1 MKKIK
6 YVLAL
11 ILTVLIFPLNVNA
24 ASGKISVTGTS
35 SAVVGNTVT
44 VTVTLSSSTK
54 IGSWDMDL
62 KYDKSYLQL
71 ISANSEA
78 GGVSMVNSS
87 SGTKSKSYTFKF
99 KTLKKGNTTVGM
111 SSYTAYAYDDMSEMS
126 LSAGSKNIK
135 IMTQAE
141 LEASYSKDNNL
152 KSLSVENFEIT
163 PEFNKDTLEYSV
175 VVPEDTKE
183 IKINAKENDS
193 KASVSGAGVKEVTS
207 GTNVFEITVRAENG
221 SEKTYKI
228 TVEVKDSN
236 PINVTIDNKEYT
248 VVKLKEN
255 LPAASFYSEYTV
267 KINDFEIPAY
277 KNDHTKV
284 VLIGLKDID
293 GNITLFK
300 YDENT
305 NKYSKYFEVGTNKI
319 TVIPTSTS
327 RDVPGYTK
335 TKVKVGDIEVDG
347 YTYNDSSKFALIY
360 GMNAETGE
368 EGLYLYDKDNQAILK
383 YNDEYI
389 NVLQDRLNLYTYIII
404 GFSGILVLMFIILI
418 AATRKKRKKSKKEV
432 IAEPVEEIKKV
443 EEKEDSNE
451 IVEIT
456 SDEAPN
462 EEAIEEKSKKKK
474 NKKK

>member
-1 MKKIK
+1 MKKLK

-11 ILTVLIFPLNVNA
+11 IITGLILPLSVNA

-44 VTVTLSSSTK
+44 ITVTLSSSTK

-87 SGTKSKSYTFKF
+87 SGIKSKSYTFKF

-126 LSAGSKNIK
+126 LSAGSKSIK

-152 KSLSVENFEIT
+152 KSLSVEGFEIT

-193 KASVSGAGVKEVTS
+193 KASVSGVGTKEVTS
-207 GTNVFEITVRAENG
+207 GTNTFEIVVRAENG
-221 SEKTYKI
+221 GEKTYKI

-236 PINVTIDNKEYT
+236 PVNVTIDNNEYT
-248 VVKLKEN
+248 VVKLRES
-255 LPAASFYSEYTV
+255 LPAANFYSEYTV
-267 KINDFEIPAY
+267 KINDFDIPAY
-277 KNDHTKV
+277 RNDHTKV
-284 VLIGLKDID
+284 VLIGLKDSE

-300 YDENT
+300 YDEST
-305 NKYSKYFEVGTNKI
+305 NKYSKYLEVGTNKI
-319 TVIPTSTS
+319 TIIPTSTS

-335 TKVKVGDIEVDG
+335 TKVKIGDIEVDG

-360 GMNAETGE
+360 GVNAETGE
-368 EGLYLYDKDNQAILK
+368 EGLYLYDKDNQALLK

-418 AATRKKRKKSKKEV
+418 AATRKK
-432 IAEPVEEIKKV
+432 
-443 EEKEDSNE
+443 
-451 IVEIT
+451 
-456 SDEAPN
+456 
-462 EEAIEEKSKKKK
+462 KKK
-474 NKKK
+474 NKKEEVIEAKAKIAKEDNNEIIELTSDEETTEEIAEDKSKKKNNKKK